1 MHPCAAGAAD
11 GLTLALTLTLTLTLP
26 LPLAQALQSKFG
38 AMQVV
43 GGDGSMPAQPE
54 PRLMLAAFNQQTA
67 GSHVYSFVPRRLV
80 VFGEELRREQL
91 DYVDWNWEDVRSPT
105 RALTLTLT

>member
-1 MHPCAAGAAD
+1 
-11 GLTLALTLTLTLTLP
+11 
-26 LPLAQALQSKFG
+26 
-38 AMQVV
+38 MQVV

-91 DYVDWNWEDVRSPT
+91 DYVDWNWLGLGLRLGLGPPAGGRRVRLLGLLLGLGRCGGGAGGLDPPQPAEL
-105 RALTLTLT
+105 REVLPPG

>member
-1 MHPCAAGAAD
+1 M
-11 GLTLALTLTLTLTLP
+11 
-26 LPLAQALQSKFG
+26 QALQSKFG
-38 AMQVV
+38 AMVV

-54 PRLMLAAFNQQTA
+54 PRRMLAAFNQQTA
-67 GSHVYSFVPRRLV
+67 GVCRIDASSRTKPGNHAPVPRPGQSHVYSFVPRRLV

-105 RALTLTLT
+105 RALTLTLTP